1 MSGDSP
7 LTAAGD
13 GDQTGISRRQLLSL
27 VAGAASASFV
37 TTSAAAAATHR
48 GSRSPGA
55 PHFESLA
62 SVASQIA
69 SGSLSPVGLTEH
81 MIARIKEIDGRLH
94 SYVLLLEDQ
103 ALASARA
110 AESEIRSGRYRGPL
124 HGIPIGV
131 KDLLFTRGLP
141 TRGGTEALRDFIP
154 DHDATVVRRLASAG
168 AILLGKH
175 TLCEGAMGPYHP
187 KLQVPVNPW
196 NADRWSGVSSSGS
209 GVAVAAGLCF
219 ASIGT
224 DTGGSIRYP
233 SAANGCVGLKP
244 TYGRISRF
252 GVLALAESLD
262 HVGPMCRT
270 VEDAAILFDIL
281 AGYDERDATTRIEP
295 VEPVRPQLEAGVSGL
310 RIGFDRDYAT
320 DGVEPDL
327 VRAIDAVLNKLTDLG
342 ATVVDVR
349 MPDVSQVGDAWWDL
363 STVEARAFHAPTFPS
378 RRADYGP
385 GFLDVLD
392 YGSSLTGVQ
401 YATANRIRADVAG
414 RVNAVL
420 TGVDCMVCPSM
431 SNAAGPKLENPY
443 IPETAESW
451 AMNVAKDVHTKPFNF
466 AGVPTLSVPCGFS
479 SDGMPFSVQFIGR
492 PLSEA
497 VICRVG
503 HAFERSTDWYLRH
516 PDL

>member
-1 MSGDSP
+1 M
-7 LTAAGD
+7 
-13 GDQTGISRRQLLSL
+13 
-27 VAGAASASFV
+27 
-37 TTSAAAAATHR
+37 
-48 GSRSPGA
+48 RSPN
-55 PHFESLA
+55 PLHFDSLA
-62 SVASQIA
+62 DVARQVA
-69 SGSLSPVGLTEH
+69 SGSLSPVTLTEH
-81 MIARIKEIDGRLH
+81 MLSRIREVDGRLH

-131 KDLLFTRGLP
+131 KDLLFTRGVP
-141 TRGGTEALRDFIP
+141 TRGGTEALRDFVP
-154 DHDATVVRRLASAG
+154 DYDATVVSKLAAAG
-168 AILLGKH
+168 AVLLGKH

-196 NADRWSGVSSSGS
+196 NAARWSGVSSSGS

-270 VEDAAILFDIL
+270 VKDAAILFDIL
-281 AGYDERDATTRIEP
+281 AGHDENDPTTRIEP
-295 VEPVRPQLEAGVSGL
+295 VEPVTPQLEAGVSGL
-310 RIGFDRDYAT
+310 RIGFDRGYSS
-320 DGVEPDL
+320 DGVEPAL
-327 VRAIDAVLNKLTDLG
+327 ARAIDAVLKKLTDLG

-349 MPDVSQVGDAWWDL
+349 MPDVSKAGDAWWDL
-363 STVEARAFHAPTFPS
+363 STAEARLYHSPTFPS

-392 YGSSLTGVQ
+392 YGTSLSGVQ
-401 YATANRIRADVAG
+401 YAAAHKLRMEIAG
-414 RVNAVL
+414 QVNQVL
-420 TGVDCMVCPSM
+420 AGVDCMVCPSM
-431 SNAAGPKLENPY
+431 SNSAGPKLENPF

-451 AMNVAKDVHTKPFNF
+451 AHNVANDIHTKPFNF

-479 SDGMPFSVQFIGR
+479 SQGMPFSVQFVGR

-503 HAFERSTDWYLRH
+503 HAFERSTDWHLRH
-516 PDL
+516 PEP

>member
-1 MSGDSP
+1 M
-7 LTAAGD
+7 
-13 GDQTGISRRQLLSL
+13 SRRQLLAL
-27 VAGAASASFV
+27 FAGAASASFALNPTV
-37 TTSAAAAATHR
+37 AGTTRR
-48 GSRSPGA
+48 GSGISDA
-55 PHFESLA
+55 PHFKSLA
-62 SVASQIA
+62 DVAKQIA
-69 SGSLSPVGLTEH
+69 FGSLSSLALTEH
-81 MIARIKEIDGRLH
+81 MLSRIKEVDSRLH

-103 ALASARA
+103 ALTSARA
-110 AESEIRSGRYRGPL
+110 ADSEIKSGRYRGPL

-131 KDLLFTRGLP
+131 KDLFFTRGLP

-154 DHDATVVRRLASAG
+154 EYDATVIRRLASAG
-168 AILLGKH
+168 AVLLGKH

-196 NADRWSGVSSSGS
+196 NAERWSGVSSSGS

-270 VEDAAILFDIL
+270 VKDAAILFDIL
-281 AGYDERDATTRIEP
+281 AGHDEKDPTTRREP
-295 VEPVRPQLEAGVSGL
+295 VELVTPQLEAGVSGL
-310 RIGFDRDYAT
+310 RIGFDRSYSS
-320 DGVEPDL
+320 DGVEPEL
-327 VRAIDAVLNKLTDLG
+327 VRAIHAVLKKLSDLG
-342 ATVVDVR
+342 ATVVDVQ
-349 MPDVSQVGDAWWDL
+349 MPDISKVGDAWWDL
-363 STVEARAFHAPTFPS
+363 STVEARAFHASIFPS
-378 RRADYGP
+378 RYADYGP
-385 GFLDVLD
+385 GFLDVLN
-392 YGSSLTGVQ
+392 YGSSLSGVQ
-401 YATANRIRADVAG
+401 YATANKIRLEIAG
-414 RVNAVL
+414 QVNEL
-420 TGVDCMVCPSM
+420 LEDIDCMVCPSM
-431 SNAAGPKLENPY
+431 SNAAGLKLQNPY

-451 AMNVAKDVHTKPFNF
+451 AKNVANDVHTKPFNF

-479 SDGMPFSVQFIGR
+479 SYGMPFSAQVIGR
-492 PLSEA
+492 QLSEA

-503 HAFERSTDWYLRH
+503 HAFERSTDWYLKH